1 MDEQKK
7 RCLRYLCNEHSYRIL
22 VTLIGRE
29 LSANE
34 ISKECNI
41 PLQTVYRILKQL
53 ENDGLIRVSRMKL
66 DEHGHHY
73 KIFKANITRIL
84 VMVDE
89 NGVEIRLFEEDRA
102 ERLASLWKN
111 LREVK

>member
-1 MDEQKK
+1 MEK
-7 RCLRYLCNEHSYRIL
+7 
-22 VTLIGRE
+22 E

-66 DEHGHHY
+66 DEQGHHF
-73 KIFKANITRIL
+73 KIFKANVIRIL
-84 VMVDE
+84 VMVDG
-89 NGVEIRLFEEDRA
+89 NGVEIRLFEEDKA
-102 ERLASLWKN
+102 ERLASLWKS
-111 LREVK
+111 LKEVK